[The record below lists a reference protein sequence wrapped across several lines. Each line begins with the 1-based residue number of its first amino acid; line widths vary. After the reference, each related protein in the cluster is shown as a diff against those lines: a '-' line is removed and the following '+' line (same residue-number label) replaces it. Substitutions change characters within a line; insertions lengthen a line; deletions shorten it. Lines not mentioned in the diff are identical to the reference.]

1 MEVAFS
7 TRMLR
12 IQRIELEGGRVV
24 LVLQGHI
31 SADGVELLEREC
43 SEAIRSGLRVMLD
56 LGAVMYI
63 GWSGMKALRRLN
75 GIGVEIGRCTPLLAD
90 TLEHEGIR
98 AGRTADHAN
107 NGTHEWKGGAPDA

>member
-1 MEVAFS
+1 
-7 TRMLR
+7 MLR

-24 LVLQGHI
+24 LVVQGNI

-56 LGAVMYI
+56 LGAVTYI
-63 GWSGMKALRRLN
+63 CWSGLKALHRLN
-75 GIGVEIGRCTPLLAD
+75 GIGVEIGRCTPLFAD

-98 AGRTADHAN
+98 AERAADHAN
-107 NGTHEWKGGAPDA
+107 NTEAHERQGGAPDA